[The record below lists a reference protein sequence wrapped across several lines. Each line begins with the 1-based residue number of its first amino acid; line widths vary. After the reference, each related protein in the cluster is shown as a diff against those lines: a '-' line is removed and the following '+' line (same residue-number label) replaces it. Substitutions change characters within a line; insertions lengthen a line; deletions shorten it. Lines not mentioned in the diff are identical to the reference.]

1 MNRVRT
7 SWQRRRLRIAAGV
20 LVVVALVLAVGLY
33 YVPMRPTDSVSVT
46 VQYSHDR
53 PTEQIFATV
62 IHDSAKARKV
72 REIFEAAL
80 GPIHPV
86 MGAACNLR
94 ADPIYTYDFEFTWR
108 GLSTE
113 SVHWEILNCAEIEI
127 TRWGNLFA
135 QWYAPLGPTQYDELV
150 RLTGIPADPRLL

>member
-1 MNRVRT
+1 MSRVRT
-7 SWQRRRLRIAAGV
+7 MWRRRCLRNAAGV
-20 LVVVALVLAVGLY
+20 LVVMMLVFVVGLY

-46 VQYSHDR
+46 AQYSHYS
-53 PTEQIFATV
+53 PTKQIFATV

-80 GPIHPV
+80 GPIHPLR
-86 MGAACNLR
+86 GAACNLL

-108 GLSTE
+108 GLTTE
-113 SVHWEILNCAEIEI
+113 SVHWGILNCAEIQI

-135 QWYAPLGPTQYDELV
+135 QWYAPLGPNQYDELV
-150 RLTGIPADPRLL
+150 RLTGIPADPRFL